1 MKKETFWKLCKWND
15 DKRNLEAR
23 RLQEATCLVY
33 RIFYFLIQLNIP
45 GMEGMGCML
54 FNFHFYFGIF
64 RKKVLLKQIKECK
77 DVSDLLM

>member
-15 DKRNLEAR
+15 DKRNMEAR

-33 RIFYFLIQLNIP
+33 RIFYFFIQLNP
-45 GMEGMGCML
+45 WYGRNGVL

-64 RKKVLLKQIKECK
+64 RKKVLLKQVKECE
-77 DVSDLLM
+77 DVSDLLL